1 MLELVPHF
9 TMESRLDVTWGEW
22 PPRLANQSCHTR
34 AIPCVCV
41 VVYRVGAVR
50 ETPSPVRDSMV
61 NLDDRDPPQRV
72 PTGRD
77 MGTCPHIWQ
86 EKTSRHEAWRNPIQ
100 SCHTRANPCVCVI
113 ATGRD
118 MGTCPHIWQEKTSR
132 HEAWR
137 NPIQSCHTRA
147 NPCVC
152 VIVYRVGAVLSV
164 LCHFGS
170 VYAHRA
176 VRLS

>member
-1 MLELVPHF
+1 
-9 TMESRLDVTWGEW
+9 
-22 PPRLANQSCHTR
+22 
-34 AIPCVCV
+34 
-41 VVYRVGAVR
+41 
-50 ETPSPVRDSMV
+50 MV

-72 PTGRD
+72 PTGRN
-77 MGTCPHIWQ
+77 MGTCPH
-86 EKTSRHEAWRNPIQ
+86 
-100 SCHTRANPCVCVI
+100 
-113 ATGRD
+113 D
-118 MGTCPHIWQEKTSR
+118 WQEKTSR